1 MLQNVDDCWSFCH
14 PKEGDSHNTTTS
26 ATPSGLRQAA
36 EVCLGATDRQRYP
49 SCLFLQFLKG
59 PFYRIQCEMTG
70 SKQHRT
76 QSSPR
81 PTICVLYW
89 ILIEHKSRCVPPRSL
104 CILFWT
110 CYYMHRLWIQ
120 DQDHRISFCGE
131 LNFPGNYRN
140 WTVGQLFYF
149 QIFQSMDAACQ
160 NLAEAVAP
168 DPFCPEPRPR
178 NRSPRLDNASLGILT
193 NHGSENKIYQNIS
206 KSIGINWNHSIGKYL
221 QQHS

>member
-1 MLQNVDDCWSFCH
+1 
-14 PKEGDSHNTTTS
+14 
-26 ATPSGLRQAA
+26 
-36 EVCLGATDRQRYP
+36 
-49 SCLFLQFLKG
+49 
-59 PFYRIQCEMTG
+59 
-70 SKQHRT
+70 
-76 QSSPR
+76 
-81 PTICVLYW
+81 
-89 ILIEHKSRCVPPRSL
+89 
-104 CILFWT
+104 
-110 CYYMHRLWIQ
+110 MHRLWIQ

-193 NHGSENKIYQNIS
+193 SHGSENKIYQNIS
-206 KSIGINWNHSIGKYL
+206 KSIGIN
-221 QQHS
+221 